1 MLPVISKIN
10 FFSEDLEIKDL
21 KVVLRLDLNVPI
33 KNKIITDDTRIT
45 LCLPFIN
52 KLIEKKA
59 KIIIISHLG
68 RPKGINIPELSLI
81 PVYKFLKDMLKTNVY
96 FFRGTF
102 NDETNEKFSHLKGG
116 EVILI
121 ENIRFFKGETED
133 DEGFAKKLGSL
144 GDIYINDAFSCSHRR
159 QASVHNITK
168 FVKKSYAGPLLKKE
182 ITAINLI
189 IKNKKEPVTCIIG
202 GSKISTKIN
211 VITNLITKVNNLV
224 IVGAMANNF
233 FLYKNLKIG
242 KSLIEENTNKVI
254 EDIYKKAELNNCE
267 ILIPIDCM
275 VGTDFDGSG
284 KNKNLTEILDNEIIL
299 DIGENTIKNIQK
311 TINESNTV
319 LWNGPAGYFEN
330 ENFLRGT
337 VSIAE
342 NISKNTIEKSLISI
356 LGGGDTLAALNK
368 IKNKLSFS
376 HLSTAGGAFLEYL
389 EGKDLPGISVLK

>member
-1 MLPVISKIN
+1 MGEIN
-10 FFSEDLEIKDL
+10 FFPDNLEIKDQ
-21 KVVLRLDLNVPI
+21 KIILRLDLNVPI
-33 KNKIITDDTRIT
+33 KNKVIKDDTRIT

-52 KLIEKKA
+52 RLIEKKA

-68 RPKGINIPELSLI
+68 RPKGINVPDLSLI
-81 PVYKFLKDMLKTNVY
+81 PIYKYLKDELRTNVY

-102 NDETNEKFSHLKGG
+102 DGETKEKFSHLKGG

-121 ENIRFFKGETED
+121 ENIRFFKEETED
-133 DEGFAKKLGSL
+133 DQVFSKKLGEL
-144 GDIYINDAFSCSHRR
+144 GDIYINDAFSCSHRK
-159 QASVHNITK
+159 QASVHSITK

-182 ITAINLI
+182 ITAINFV

-211 VITNLITKVNNLV
+211 VITNLLKKVNNIV

-233 FLYKNLKIG
+233 FVHKNLKVG
-242 KSLIEENTNKVI
+242 KSLIEKNTKEIIAN
-254 EDIYKKAELNNCE
+254 IYKKAEEHNCK
-267 ILIPIDCM
+267 ILIPEDCM
-275 VGTDFDGSG
+275 VGTDFEGTG
-284 KNKNLTEILDNEIIL
+284 KNKNLDEIKENEIIL
-299 DIGENTIKNIQK
+299 DIGFNTIKKIQK
-311 TINESNTV
+311 KINESNTV

-330 ENFLRGT
+330 KNFLKGT
-337 VSIAE
+337 LSIAE

-356 LGGGDTLAALNK
+356 LGGGDTLAAINK
-368 IKNKLSFS
+368 SNDKLTFS

>member
-1 MLPVISKIN
+1 MGEIN
-10 FFSEDLEIKDL
+10 FFPDDLEIKDQ
-21 KVVLRLDLNVPI
+21 KIILRLDLNVPI
-33 KNKIITDDTRIT
+33 KDKVIKDDTRIT

-52 KLIEKKA
+52 RLIEKKA

-68 RPKGINIPELSLI
+68 RPKGINVPDLSLI
-81 PVYKFLKDMLKTNVY
+81 PIYKYLKDALKTNVY

-102 NDETNEKFSHLKGG
+102 DDETKEKFSHLKGG

-121 ENIRFFKGETED
+121 ENIRFFKEETED
-133 DEGFAKKLGSL
+133 GQDFSKKLGEL
-144 GDIYINDAFSCSHRR
+144 GDIYINDAFSCSHRK
-159 QASVHNITK
+159 QASVHSITK

-182 ITAINLI
+182 ITAINLV

-211 VITNLITKVNNLV
+211 VITNLLKKVNNIV

-233 FLYKNLKIG
+233 FVHKNLKVG
-242 KSLIEENTNKVI
+242 KSLIEKNTKEIIAN
-254 EDIYKKAELNNCE
+254 IYKKAEEHNCK
-267 ILIPIDCM
+267 ILIPEDCM
-275 VGTDFDGSG
+275 VGTDFEGTG
-284 KNKNLTEILDNEIIL
+284 KNKNLDEIQENEIIL
-299 DIGENTIKNIQK
+299 DIGFNTIKKIQK
-311 TINESNTV
+311 KINESNTV

-330 ENFLRGT
+330 KNFLKGT
-337 VSIAE
+337 LSIAE

-356 LGGGDTLAALNK
+356 LGGGDTLAAINK
-368 IKNKLSFS
+368 SNDKLTFS